1 MSADGE
7 HSAPGH
13 IIPFSYTLGTFI
25 ALLFLTV
32 ITVGVAQFDL
42 GALDM
47 PVALLVAGV
56 KASIVSLFFMH
67 LRWDRP
73 INILVLI
80 GSIFFVVL
88 FLVITMFDTGQNLD
102 LKYSGDSSKVKEVLE
117 SQGDPSTGSASLGSW
132 ATSGNKPRCCA
143 NSVTLCGL

>member
-1 MSADGE
+1 MSASSE
-7 HSAPGH
+7 HGAPGH

-25 ALLFLTV
+25 TLLFLTV

-42 GALDM
+42 GSLDM
-47 PVALLVAGV
+47 PVALLVAGI

-88 FLVITMFDTGQNLD
+88 FLVIAMFDTGQNVD

-117 SQGDPSTGSASLGSW
+117 SQSFP
-132 ATSGNKPRCCA
+132 
-143 NSVTLCGL
+143 VVQ

>member
-1 MSADGE
+1 LGLERFGAGIREEGSAVNEEYPMSAHSD

-13 IIPFSYTLGTFI
+13 IIPFSYTIGTFI

-42 GALDM
+42 GSLDM

-88 FLVITMFDTGQNLD
+88 FLVITMFDTGQNID

-117 SQGDPSTGSASLGSW
+117 SQSFP
-132 ATSGNKPRCCA
+132 
-143 NSVTLCGL
+143 VVQ

>member
-1 MSADGE
+1 MSANSE

-88 FLVITMFDTGQNLD
+88 FLVIAMFDTGQNVD

-117 SQGDPSTGSASLGSW
+117 SQSFP
-132 ATSGNKPRCCA
+132 
-143 NSVTLCGL
+143 VVQ

>member
-1 MSADGE
+1 MSGNSD
-7 HSAPGH
+7 HNAPGH

-56 KASIVSLFFMH
+56 KALILCCRLSFLQLCTELLH
-67 LRWDRP
+67 LSTMQGP
-73 INILVLI
+73 
-80 GSIFFVVL
+80 
-88 FLVITMFDTGQNLD
+88 FLCKL
-102 LKYSGDSSKVKEVLE
+102 LL
-117 SQGDPSTGSASLGSW
+117 
-132 ATSGNKPRCCA
+132 
-143 NSVTLCGL
+143 

>member
-1 MSADGE
+1 MSAHSD

-13 IIPFSYTLGTFI
+13 IIPFSYTIGTFI

-42 GALDM
+42 GSLDM

-88 FLVITMFDTGQNLD
+88 FLVITMFDTGQNID

-117 SQGDPSTGSASLGSW
+117 SQSFP
-132 ATSGNKPRCCA
+132 
-143 NSVTLCGL
+143 VVQ

>member
-1 MSADGE
+1 MSASSE

-25 ALLFLTV
+25 TLLFLTV

-42 GALDM
+42 GSLDM
-47 PVALLVAGV
+47 PVALLVAGI

-88 FLVITMFDTGQNLD
+88 FLVIAMFDTGQNVD

-117 SQGDPSTGSASLGSW
+117 SQSFP
-132 ATSGNKPRCCA
+132 
-143 NSVTLCGL
+143 VVQ

>member
-1 MSADGE
+1 MSANSE

-13 IIPFSYTLGTFI
+13 IIPFRYTLGTFI

-88 FLVITMFDTGQNLD
+88 FLVIAMFDTGQNVD

-117 SQGDPSTGSASLGSW
+117 SQSFP
-132 ATSGNKPRCCA
+132 
-143 NSVTLCGL
+143 VVQ

>member
-1 MSADGE
+1 MSGNSD
-7 HSAPGH
+7 HNAPGH

-56 KASIVSLFFMH
+56 KASVVSLFFMH

-88 FLVITMFDTGQNLD
+88 FLVITMFDTGQNID
-102 LKYSGDSSKVKEVLE
+102 LKYSGDSDKVKEVLE
-117 SQGDPSTGSASLGSW
+117 SQSFP
-132 ATSGNKPRCCA
+132 
-143 NSVTLCGL
+143 VVQ

>member
-13 IIPFSYTLGTFI
+13 IIPFSYTLGTFV

-32 ITVGVAQFDL
+32 VTVGVAQFDL

-117 SQGDPSTGSASLGSW
+117 SQSFP
-132 ATSGNKPRCCA
+132 
-143 NSVTLCGL
+143 VVQ

>member
-1 MSADGE
+1 MSAHSD

-13 IIPFSYTLGTFI
+13 IIPFSYTIGTFI
-25 ALLFLTV
+25 ALLFLTA

-56 KASIVSLFFMH
+56 KASVVSLFFMH

-117 SQGDPSTGSASLGSW
+117 SQSFP
-132 ATSGNKPRCCA
+132 
-143 NSVTLCGL
+143 VVQ